1 MANNQLD
8 TFLAE
13 GAPDSAPA
21 PAPTPEPAAPAPAHV
36 PGHSTQGSTPQQDAK
51 PPAEAK
57 APATATP
64 EPDDHEPEPPAEG
77 EPIVPRKAYEA
88 ERARRQDWKEKAARF
103 EGELAATKRQL
114 EEATRRAQQPP
125 PQQPQY
131 VAPIDPVADPQG
143 FLQRVQNVMLNERL
157 NNSEQMLRREVGAEK
172 VDAAIE
178 DFRQAAQDDPSLFQK
193 LYAQPDPY
201 GWAFKQVE
209 RIRMIRDMGDDPSAY
224 RTRIEAEARAKW
236 EAEQRTGNTVTVSP
250 AAGMQPSL
258 ATARSVA
265 GRSAPAWSGEPS
277 LEDVVAS
284 IQNRKKRTS

>member
-1 MANNQLD
+1 MANDQLD

-13 GAPDSAPA
+13 GAPDSANA
-21 PAPTPEPAAPAPAHV
+21 PAPTPEPEAPAPA
-36 PGHSTQGSTPQQDAK
+36 STPQPDAR

-57 APATATP
+57 TTATP

-103 EGELAATKRQL
+103 EGELAATRRQL
-114 EEATRRAQQPP
+114 EEATRRAQAP

-236 EAEQRTGNTVTVSP
+236 EAEQRNNAVTVSP

-265 GRSAPAWSGEPS
+265 GRTAPAWSGEPS

-284 IQNRKKRTS
+284 IQNRKKRQS

>member
-21 PAPTPEPAAPAPAHV
+21 PAPTPEPAAPAPA
-36 PGHSTQGSTPQQDAK
+36 STPQPDAK
-51 PPAEAK
+51 TPAEAK
-57 APATATP
+57 APTTTP

-143 FLQRVQNVMLNERL
+143 FLQRVQNVMLERTA
-157 NNSEQMLRREVGAEK
+157 EQLRA
-172 VDAAIE
+172 DAATRGRRGESRRRHRGLPPGGARRPVAVPETVRAARSVWLGIQTGRAHSH
-178 DFRQAAQDDPSLFQK
+178 DPRHGRRPVGLSHPHRGRGTRQVGGRAAQATPSPYRPRLECSRRWPPPAASPD
-193 LYAQPDPY
+193 AQPRHGPASRRSRT
-201 GWAFKQVE
+201 WSP
-209 RIRMIRDMGDDPSAY
+209 RY
-224 RTRIEAEARAKW
+224 R
-236 EAEQRTGNTVTVSP
+236 
-250 AAGMQPSL
+250 
-258 ATARSVA
+258 TARSA
-265 GRSAPAWSGEPS
+265 RLNRER
-277 LEDVVAS
+277 LE
-284 IQNRKKRTS
+284 

>member
-1 MANNQLD
+1 
-8 TFLAE
+8 
-13 GAPDSAPA
+13 
-21 PAPTPEPAAPAPAHV
+21 
-36 PGHSTQGSTPQQDAK
+36 
-51 PPAEAK
+51 
-57 APATATP
+57 
-64 EPDDHEPEPPAEG
+64 
-77 EPIVPRKAYEA
+77 
-88 ERARRQDWKEKAARF
+88 
-103 EGELAATKRQL
+103 
-114 EEATRRAQQPP
+114 
-125 PQQPQY
+125 
-131 VAPIDPVADPQG
+131 
-143 FLQRVQNVMLNERL
+143 MLNERL
-157 NNSEQMLRREVGAEK
+157 NNCEQMLRREVGAEK

-236 EAEQRTGNTVTVSP
+236 EAEQRNNAVTVSP

-265 GRSAPAWSGEPS
+265 GRTAPAWSGEPS

-284 IQNRKKRTS
+284 IQNRKKRTT